1 VPEKL
6 THPPPASVQ
15 LPPAQILNHG
25 HAEPFEVT
33 DTQSRD
39 GRAEASVETAMSRL
53 VPRLKSVDTLCAN
66 PILNAAIARVVVVV
80 GAVVVVVVVVVVVG
94 ATVVFVITVLDAGAV
109 VEVALGVVVVVGP
122 MPAGVALPVAIGDEE
137 DLVLSN

>member
-1 VPEKL
+1 MPEKL

-53 VPRLKSVDTLCAN
+53 VPRLKSVDTLCPN
-66 PILNAAIARVVVVV
+66 PIPNAAIARVVVVV
-80 GAVVVVVVVVVVVG
+80 GAVVVVVVVVG
-94 ATVVFVITVLDAGAV
+94 ATVVLVITVLDAGAV

-122 MPAGVALPVAIGDEE
+122 IPAGVALPVAIGAVE
-137 DLVLSN
+137 DLELSN